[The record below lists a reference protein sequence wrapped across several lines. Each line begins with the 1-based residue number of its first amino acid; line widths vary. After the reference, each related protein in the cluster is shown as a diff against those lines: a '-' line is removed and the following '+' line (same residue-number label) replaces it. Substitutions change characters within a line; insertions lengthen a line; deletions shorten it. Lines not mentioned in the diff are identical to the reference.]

1 MLIQNPT
8 RKSVPIRQASH
19 WGPVLLIEKQ
29 PVISEM
35 LSTALRFVGHTTIC
49 LDDGAALLRLLQAKP
64 EVCAASFMVLDMSW
78 PQPGVETVVE
88 SLLALWT
95 SRGMA
100 PPGVIILTSQPPI
113 QQAALR
119 AGYPA
124 LLKPFP
130 IKAFFALCE
139 HVSLLRAEGKR

>member
-8 RKSVPIRQASH
+8 RKPVPIWQSGH
-19 WGPVLLIEKQ
+19 WGLVLLVEKQ

-35 LSTALRFVGHTTIC
+35 LSFALRFVGHTTIC
-49 LDDGAALLRLLQAKP
+49 LDDGAALIDLVQAKP
-64 EVCAASFMVLDMSW
+64 EVCAASLMVLDISW

-88 SLLALWT
+88 SLLALWV

-100 PPGVIILTSQPPI
+100 PPGVIILTSQPCI
-113 QQAALR
+113 QQAAFR

-124 LLKPFP
+124 LLKPFSLQ
-130 IKAFFALCE
+130 AFFALCE
-139 HVSLLRAEGKR
+139 HVSLLRAEGRR